1 MFLLPA
7 ASEDLGDTSRDTYLG
22 DRPLSSF
29 VTEQETYD
37 I

>member
-7 ASEDLGDTSRDTYLG
+7 ASEDLGDTYLG